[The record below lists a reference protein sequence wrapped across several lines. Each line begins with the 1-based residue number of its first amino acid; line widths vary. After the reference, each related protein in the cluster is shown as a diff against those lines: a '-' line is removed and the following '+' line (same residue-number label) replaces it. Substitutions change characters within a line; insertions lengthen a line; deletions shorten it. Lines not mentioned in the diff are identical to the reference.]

1 MISKDYL
8 RAPDN
13 KPYNLSVSLA
23 MFLHNPVLVPDEVD
37 KLVFRSQLKH
47 GFFIEAGANDAESDS
62 DSLHFELN
70 HGWSGLLVEP
80 NPFLYSRALMKH
92 RKATLIKT
100 CLSTEAWPT
109 FMAFD
114 MSSNS
119 LQPENPQGWIQCLPL
134 YSILLALG
142 NPTVHCFSLD
152 IEGAE
157 FPVLKTIPWEKVDI
171 QVKSYILTMFS
182 MFNFE
187 RICLD
192 GKKNYIF
199 AVF

>member
-1 MISKDYL
+1 MIGKEYL

-13 KPYNLSVSLA
+13 KPYNLSVSLGT
-23 MFLHNPVLVPDEVD
+23 FLRTPVLVPYEVD
-37 KLVFRSQLKH
+37 KLVFRSHLKH

-80 NPFLYSRALMKH
+80 NPFLYRRALMKH
-92 RKATLIKT
+92 RKATLINT
-100 CLSTEAWPT
+100 CLSTEARPT

-119 LQPENPQGWIQCLPL
+119 LQPKNTEGRIQCLPL

-142 NPTVHCFSLD
+142 NPTVHYFSLD

-171 QVKSYILTMFS
+171 QVKKLLLDNDLMFYS
-182 MFNFE
+182 TVKEFVKM
-187 RICLD
+187 
-192 GKKNYIF
+192 KKKF
-199 AVF
+199 VSF